1 MACLMEA
8 KIENKPMNILINA
21 QQMAWLTENYT
32 VYQMLSSTDKLTP
45 MYTIVLHHVEGHQ
58 GDVILLTYYNGKG
71 FEWDAGSVA
80 KVIWADRDTLNGLQ
94 KAAQQS

>member
-1 MACLMEA
+1 
-8 KIENKPMNILINA
+8 
-21 QQMAWLTENYT
+21 
-32 VYQMLSSTDKLTP
+32 

-71 FEWDAGSVA
+71 FEWDAGLVA